1 MWRCCFLHILPKG
14 KWPLYR
20 TYRGNLLLGH
30 YEEHTLI
37 DQGTEAQRQRYKE
50 EWEAKGYT
58 VDWDIFYDLQEKL
71 KSFYPFM

>member
-1 MWRCCFLHILPKG
+1 
-14 KWPLYR
+14 
-20 TYRGNLLLGH
+20 LLLGH